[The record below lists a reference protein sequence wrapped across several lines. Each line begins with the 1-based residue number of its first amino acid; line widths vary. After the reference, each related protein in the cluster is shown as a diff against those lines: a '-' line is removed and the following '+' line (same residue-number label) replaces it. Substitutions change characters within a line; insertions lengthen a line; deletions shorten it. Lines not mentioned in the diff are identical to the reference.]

1 MNPRLIPARELT
13 VGPATVI
20 FRLPGRTLRSRVEL
34 VVHEPGIVRVA
45 FASGD
50 ILSLSERAMVGVL
63 PSRPPAPRRSRATR

>member
-34 VVHEPGIVRVA
+34 VVHEPDIVRVA

-50 ILSLSERAMVGVL
+50 ILSERAMVGVL
-63 PSRPPAPRRSRATR
+63 PSPPRARPRPRIAR

>member
-20 FRLPGRTLRSRVEL
+20 FRPGSRKIRSRVEL
-34 VVHEPGIVRVA
+34 VVHEGDIVRVA

-63 PSRPPAPRRSRATR
+63 PSPPRARPRPRIAR

>member
-13 VGPATVI
+13 VGPTTVI

-34 VVHEPGIVRVA
+34 VVHEPGIVRVV

-63 PSRPPAPRRSRATR
+63 PSPPRARPRPRIAR